1 MSSVTSPTETFETWF
16 RSRHPQIPLPSAAA
30 VLRLHAA
37 DATVPFIARYRK
49 EETGG
54 LDEVGIRNVVEAKE
68 SWDEVVKRQAYILEE
83 IERQKKLTP
92 ALAAQIR
99 GTFELAALEDL
110 YLPYKQKRKTRAAAA
125 REAGL
130 EPLATWLWDAGHG
143 AVVDDGPTSPE
154 SRALPFVDAEKG
166 IADVDAALGG

>member
-1 MSSVTSPTETFETWF
+1 MPSAVAPTETFETWF
-16 RSRHPQIPLPSAAA
+16 ASHHPQIPLTSAAA
-30 VLRLHAA
+30 VMRLHEG

-54 LDEVGIRNVVEAKE
+54 LDEVGIRQVIDAKE
-68 SWDEVVKRQAYILEE
+68 SWDEIVKRQAYILEE

-92 ALAAQIR
+92 ALEAQIR
-99 GTFELAALEDL
+99 ATFELGALEDL
-110 YLPYKQKRKTRAAAA
+110 YLPYKQKRKTKAVIA

-143 AVVDDGPTSPE
+143 ASADDGPTSPE
-154 SRALPFVDAEKG
+154 ARAA
-166 IADVDAALGG
+166 